1 MKTCTFKI
9 EKVKLTMLKI
19 ALPLI
24 ITVILSST
32 IAAQEMPVINIG
44 AGLPVLLR
52 LTSGNDGSTHTLN
65 GFPLNLSVEKPFKIS
80 AFKNAKLSVSPG
92 IGYFNFH
99 EYYESGGLGGKTTK
113 NYRHRAVSVQSKFL
127 VETFSFEKTQIQ
139 LGAIAGVYLASKTQ
153 GKESWWLMQ
162 QYPDV
167 TSGEREVSR
176 SGKAFF
182 HPAYYGLLSRFS
194 NKTGDRNSR
203 LTPVFELSFYPGFAT
218 PGNQK
223 VNMGMFSVVLG
234 FNSKK

>member
-1 MKTCTFKI
+1 
-9 EKVKLTMLKI
+9 MLKI

-24 ITVILSST
+24 ITVIISST
-32 IAAQEMPVINIG
+32 IAAQELPVFNIG

-52 LTSGNDGSTHTLN
+52 LNSGNDGSTHTLN
-65 GFPLNLSVEKPFKIS
+65 GFPLNLSVEKPFKIPV
-80 AFKNAKLSVSPG
+80 FNNEKLSVSPG

-99 EYYESGGLGGKTTK
+99 EYDESGGLGGKTTK
-113 NYRHRAVSVQSKFL
+113 DYRQRAVSVQSKFL

-139 LGAIAGVYLASKTQ
+139 LGAIAGVYLASQTQ
-153 GKESWWLMQ
+153 GKESWWLMH
-162 QYPDV
+162 QYPDIN
-167 TSGEREVSR
+167 SGEREINR

-194 NKTGDRNSR
+194 DKTSDRNSR

-223 VNMGMFSVVLG
+223 VNMGMFSVLLG